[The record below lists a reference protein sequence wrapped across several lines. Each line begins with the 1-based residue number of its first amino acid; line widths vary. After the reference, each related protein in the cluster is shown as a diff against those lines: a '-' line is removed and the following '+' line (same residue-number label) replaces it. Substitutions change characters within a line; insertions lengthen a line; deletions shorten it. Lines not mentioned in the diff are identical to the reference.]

1 MYVDLS
7 KPRERRVTCIAQLS
21 DIHVRPHGV
30 LYEDAVDSNA
40 MFLAAVNSLNRVR
53 PEPDLIVI
61 SGDLTDEGTEDE
73 YRKLRELLAGIS
85 RPFVV
90 IPGNHDNRDRLR
102 TAFPDHEW
110 LPTTGPLSF
119 ALDVGDVRLVALD
132 TSVPGLHHGE
142 LDVES
147 LAWLDTE
154 LAEHRGQAV
163 VIVMHHP
170 PFMTGIPYLD
180 IYGLRNADAFATVLS
195 RHNNVDRI
203 LAGHV
208 HRSMQTRLGS
218 VPVITC
224 PSTATQIALR
234 VEAHAQPASFLEPPA
249 YMLHRWTGRNQPAV
263 SHLCYVGRFQGPLPF
278 A

>member
-1 MYVDLS
+1 MTV
-7 KPRERRVTCIAQLS
+7 IAQLS

-30 LYEDAVDSNA
+30 LYQDAVDSNV
-40 MFLAAVNSLNRVR
+40 MFSAAVDSLNRIR

-73 YRKLRELLAGIS
+73 YQKLRELLVELR

-90 IPGNHDNRDRLR
+90 LPGNHDDRGNLR
-102 TAFPDHEW
+102 AAFSDHAW
-110 LPTTGPLSF
+110 LPNEGALSF
-119 ALDVGDVRLVALD
+119 ALDVGELRLVALD

-142 LDVES
+142 LDAET
-147 LAWLDTE
+147 LAWLDSE
-154 LAEHRGQAV
+154 LTEHRSRTV

-180 IYGLRNADAFATVLS
+180 VYGLRNADAFARVLA
-195 RHNNVDRI
+195 RHSNVDRI

-218 VPVITC
+218 VPVLTC
-224 PSTATQIALR
+224 PSTTTQIALR
-234 VEAHAQPASFLEPPA
+234 VEADAQPASFLEPPA
-249 YMLHRWTGRNQPAV
+249 YMLHRWTGRGQSAV
-263 SHLCYVGRFQGPLPF
+263 SHLCYVGHFEGPFPF